1 MDKTFAVALVTGV
14 ASAII
19 GALSAYIGAVVK
31 YRKELESEFDR
42 EIRKE
47 RIRAYPELWRHLELL
62 ARYDRPAPLD
72 VRHLQTLSVAM
83 RKWYFESGGIFL
95 SDFTRVSYFDLKG
108 RLQRAIDSLD
118 QKPDGP
124 TEVANVPELIGAAS
138 LLRAHLTKDLGSR
151 RSSPVA
157 DS

>member
-14 ASAII
+14 VSATI
-19 GALSAYIGAVVK
+19 GAVSAYIGAVVK

-47 RIRAYPELWRHLELL
+47 RIRSYPELWRHLEQL

-72 VRHLQTLSVAM
+72 VRHAEALSVAM

-95 SDFTRVSYFDLKG
+95 SESTRVSYFDLKT
-108 RLQRAIDSLD
+108 RLQRAIESVDR
-118 QKPDGP
+118 KTEGP
-124 TEVANVPELIGAAS
+124 TEVANVPELVGAAS